1 MVAKLHDIKRM
12 KQFDLFDDVS
22 NEDLVTLVKHVSVDT
37 PAVGDYIIHEGK
49 FTRRIFLLERG
60 LVDVFKQI
68 GNRLVRINT
77 LGPGDYFGE
86 IGSVLN
92 CPATATVRARED
104 VTVLSIEEENFLIFI
119 RRHKNVFFRIFKTTT
134 ERLSSTNILQ
144 LRHLID
150 ELDFYYQKFLDVQ
163 KIWYFLPAELVART
177 LRGEL
182 DDIQK
187 GIVNDVTILFLDL
200 RHYTFF
206 AEIHEP
212 EVVLRTLND
221 MFTEVT
227 RIVTR
232 NDGNVDKFIGDGLM
246 AVFSSETTPTKNA
259 NNALNAA
266 VEIMRFLRGYNT
278 NRYRNHQEEFYLGLG
293 LNSGKVVFGNVGVE
307 NMMMNYTAIG
317 DVVNVASRIC
327 SHEKNNTIA
336 IAEAT
341 YKLVYRKLQNYEVS
355 KQEQVELRGR
365 REPVTFYHL
374 SGFYG

>member
-1 MVAKLHDIKRM
+1 MVGKLHDIKRI

-22 NEDLVTLVKHVSVDT
+22 NEDLVGLVKQVNVDS

-68 GNRLVRINT
+68 GNRMVRINT

-104 VTVLSIEEENFLIFI
+104 VTVLSIDEQDFLGFI
-119 RRHKNVFFRIFKTTT
+119 RRHKNVFFRIFKTAT

-177 LRGEL
+177 LRGEMENV
-182 DDIQK
+182 QK
-187 GIVNDVTILFLDL
+187 GEVRDVTILFLDL

-206 AEIHEP
+206 AEIHDP
-212 EVVLRTLND
+212 ETVLKTLNEI
-221 MFTEVT
+221 FTEVT
-227 RIVTR
+227 RIITR

-246 AVFSSETTPTKNA
+246 AVFSADTTAAKNA
-259 NNALNAA
+259 SNALTAA
-266 VEIMRFLRGYNT
+266 VDIMHFLRSYNT
-278 NRYRNHQEEFYLGLG
+278 SRYRNHQEEFYLGIG

-307 NMMMNYTAIG
+307 NMMMNYTGIG
-317 DVVNVASRIC
+317 DVVNVAARIC

-336 IAEAT
+336 IAEPT
-341 YKLVYRKLQNYEVS
+341 YKLVYRKLKNLEIS

-365 REPVTFYHL
+365 REPVTFYHIGSL
-374 SGFYG
+374 HS